1 MQELKAPLKVE
12 KINENKQLNNIKL
25 LELLCTEAV

>member
-12 KINENKQLNNIKL
+12 KINDIKQLNDIKL